1 MGVYFIAVALAMI
14 MIMID
19 ETKSRKKFVLNKCQ
33 YWICMVMAAFILLSL
48 VVWPYQDVEDLPDDR
63 WNDLSNQFYY
73 ALGRPAWGVGL
84 ALLTFGWKYMDEDTE
99 NNGDGQKSMVKA
111 FLSLEV
117 WQPLG
122 KLTYVMYLIHIIVY
136 IWWMDDIEMPAYYS
150 EWNELML
157 CIGVW
162 FIVASLGLVLW
173 FVVEK
178 PLNNMVT
185 MCMARMTG
193 MDRKRGSGVKK
204 LNEPLLGDDCR
215 VKHLSVK
222 DDDEVTGIDRGSSI
236 NAPRGYSNGSSGL
249 MEGDHSAKYRSRHS

>member
-1 MGVYFIAVALAMI
+1 
-14 MIMID
+14 MID

-33 YWICMVMAAFILLSL
+33 YWICMIMAAFILLSL

-122 KLTYVMYLIHIIVY
+122 KLTYVMYLVHLIVFA
-136 IWWMDDIEMPAYYS
+136 WWIGDAETVTYYS
-150 EWNELML
+150 EWNELLLIIGIWIIVMT
-157 CIGVW
+157 IGV
-162 FIVASLGLVLW
+162 VLW
-173 FVVEK
+173 FVIEK

-185 MCMARMTG
+185 IFMELITG
-193 MDRKRGSGVKK
+193 KGGGRRSKKMMEERLLVEEEVQSPIVIASDLYTDDKSADLEKR
-204 LNEPLLGDDCR
+204 N
-215 VKHLSVK
+215 
-222 DDDEVTGIDRGSSI
+222 SI
-236 NAPRGYSNGSSGL
+236 NSSNLLSTNRSELEGQGYTNS
-249 MEGDHSAKYRSRHS
+249 KYN